1 MKLTWEI
8 YNFLCGPGFSNSA
21 SLKLCTALLLNLLV
35 CGIVKGNIF
44 NSLSKASFQ
53 LVFTCSPSS
62 TVNWEINIFL
72 QIVYFPMICELFFT
86 DLIFLFA
93 DTTHKSLTPN
103 FVHYIFN
110 NLSLYLYVCVYKI
123 YLPIISGTFVR
134 FWKISHL
141 TLLHTIKI

>member
-110 NLSLYLYVCVYKI
+110 NLSLYLYGCDFVCVCVCVYFGS
-123 YLPIISGTFVR
+123 ISLQR
-134 FWKISHL
+134 E
-141 TLLHTIKI
+141 